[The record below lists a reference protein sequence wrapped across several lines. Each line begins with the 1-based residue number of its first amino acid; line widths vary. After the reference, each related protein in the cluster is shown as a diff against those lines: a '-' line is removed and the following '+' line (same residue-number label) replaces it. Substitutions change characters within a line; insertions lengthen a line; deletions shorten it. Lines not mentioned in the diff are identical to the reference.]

1 MCFRDFR
8 RMRGRVREY
17 FFYGG
22 LRWNEENNS
31 YFYGK
36 MWGMGLELGCD
47 VLDFKNYC
55 FYLKILFYGRITY
68 KYKS

>member
-22 LRWNEENNS
+22 LGWNEENNS

-47 VLDFKNYC
+47 VLDF
-55 FYLKILFYGRITY
+55 
-68 KYKS
+68 